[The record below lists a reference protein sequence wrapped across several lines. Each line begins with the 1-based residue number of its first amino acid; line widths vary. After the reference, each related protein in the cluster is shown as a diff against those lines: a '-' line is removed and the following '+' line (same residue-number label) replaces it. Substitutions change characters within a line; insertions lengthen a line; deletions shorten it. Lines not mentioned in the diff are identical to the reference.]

1 MNQRRTALLMLGVQ
15 GIAFGLYWPQ
25 AIPLILVLIALA
37 LIGHSR
43 VLSFQLSAREEAL
56 LSLALGLPTFCW
68 WFYYVRLAPGKTGI
82 AGYVAVIRPSY
93 SETAVIS
100 FFLMTLQ
107 VFQFFLKRERMSPR
121 FVFYGALAMVG
132 AGNVSRD
139 FAFSTSYQYLS
150 IAFLS
155 LCACFSKCG
164 ERAAPRPTGRVLL
177 PVLLLSWVTTTSMY
191 AHRNTI
197 HRLFNGIENSIR
209 EFASRIIVNRHPGFS
224 AQGRLDE
231 ITNFHMGEQSEQIV
245 VWMEVRRGPTPTYLR
260 GMAFDHFDGR
270 EWHPASQPQEVDH
283 NSWLGRQY
291 HYDLVGGRW
300 SALHAKKPNDLN
312 QLRIRT
318 DTDVA
323 RGHIFLPPRSEWLI
337 TSTRLALDANG
348 IAWNPKPVIWP
359 VRNATHI
366 ALHTFVSD
374 RGIKL
379 PRIEYSK
386 DQWTAF
392 GQAQLQV
399 PLLDAEIHKLA
410 GRLFENCT
418 TAYDKRV
425 AVMRYL
431 RTHYKYSY
439 FFFTPKGKDPFTHF
453 LLERKAA
460 HCEYFATAAALLLR
474 LGGVRT
480 RYVTGF
486 AFPESAGGNTRFFRN
501 RRAHAWVEA
510 LDPDLGWMTVEA
522 TPSYRRTTPPG
533 RFEYWMARSEFWLM
547 RFQDFYE
554 SHGVIGFLMLPLVFL
569 WGLVISQAWPAQIL
583 KLFVVAACTIWLVRR
598 YRRMV
603 DAAEDEVGLALL
615 SLLSRMDRKMKK
627 HGAVRPPDQTLT
639 QFAEV
644 LKSVDALPSEMKSAC
659 AA

>member
-1 MNQRRTALLMLGVQ
+1 
-15 GIAFGLYWPQ
+15 
-25 AIPLILVLIALA
+25 
-37 LIGHSR
+37 
-43 VLSFQLSAREEAL
+43 
-56 LSLALGLPTFCW
+56 
-68 WFYYVRLAPGKTGI
+68 
-82 AGYVAVIRPSY
+82 
-93 SETAVIS
+93 
-100 FFLMTLQ
+100 
-107 VFQFFLKRERMSPR
+107 MSPR

-209 EFASRIIVNRHPGFS
+209 EFTSRIIVNRHPGFS
-224 AQGRLDE
+224 GQGRLDE
-231 ITNFHMGEQSEQIV
+231 ITNFHMGEQSKQIV

-260 GMAFDHFDGR
+260 GMAFDNFDGR
-270 EWHPASQPQEVDH
+270 EWHPASQPQEIQARAGTYNVFTEDLDGSPDYHCYCLTVGNQGNAFMSERNFTDRVDI
-283 NSWLGRQY
+283 ST
-291 HYDLVGGRW
+291 
-300 SALHAKKPNDLN
+300 S
-312 QLRIRT
+312 T
-318 DTDVA
+318 EVA
-323 RGHIFLPPRSEWLI
+323 HEYLFLPPRVEW
-337 TSTRLALDANG
+337 TVTNSRLTLDANR
-348 IAWNPKPVIWP
+348 IARNPQTITWP
-359 VRNATHI
+359 AQGVEIHAYSRLISDSNIEPPTGLYSEGQLS
-366 ALHTFVSD
+366 AL
-374 RGIKL
+374 RK
-379 PRIEYSK
+379 
-386 DQWTAF
+386 
-392 GQAQLQV
+392 AQLQV
-399 PLLDAEIHKLA
+399 PLLDAEIHRLA
-410 GRLFENCT
+410 HRLFENCT

-501 RRAHAWVEA
+501 RNAHAWVEA
-510 LDPDLGWMTVEA
+510 LDPDLGWITVEA
-522 TPSYRRTTPPG
+522 TPRYRRTTPPG

-547 RFQDFYE
+547 RIQDFYE

-583 KLFVVAACTIWLVRR
+583 KLSVVAACTIWLVRR
-598 YRRMV
+598 YGRTV
-603 DAAEDEVGLALL
+603 GAAEDEIGLALL

-627 HGAVRPPDQTLT
+627 YGAVRPPDQTLM

-644 LKSVDALPSEMKSAC
+644 LKSIDALPSEMKAAC
-659 AA
+659 AAWYREFARVRFAGGANAEDVERLGHT